1 MVTLAKDVVEFQFY
15 RPEAQQVHL
24 AGDFNNWQMDLPMQR
39 DSDGYWRAR
48 LALPAGEFRFRY
60 CADGAWFTDFAAFG
74 VEPGGFGLDSVVR
87 VPTAPLKVASQNQAS
102 QIAAA

>member
-1 MVTLAKDVVEFQFY
+1 MVTLNKDVVEFQFY

-24 AGDFNNWQMDLPMQR
+24 VGDFNNWQRDLLMQR
-39 DSDGYWRAR
+39 GDDGYWRVQ

-87 VPTAPLKVASQNQAS
+87 VPTVPLQVALPNETS